1 MLGLTR
7 PHPQVPLRNTAGP
20 ALRRV
25 SRSSPADPAAPVA
38 NNGAHVSHQ
47 SASEAPASTPDL
59 AEEFLDRTSPLGRV
73 RGVLHRHPAI
83 SPGIVLVF
91 AVIVFGGLNDRFLEP
106 SNLSLVTQQVAVVG
120 TLALAQTLIILTAG
134 IDLSVGAV
142 MVLSSMVIALTTVNN
157 GLPPLA
163 GLGLGLAVGLAS
175 GAVNG
180 FLVTRLK
187 LPPFIV
193 TLGSLNVFLA
203 LTLLYSGGATVRG
216 RDMPS
221 QLTLTGETFALGGVN
236 ITLGVVMMIV
246 LYVAV
251 ALILHGTAWGRH
263 VYAVGD
269 DPEAARLAG
278 IRVGRVLTSVYLA
291 SGAILAVGAWIQI
304 GRSNAAS
311 PNIGVDLNLDSIT
324 AVVIGGTSLFGGR
337 GAVWGTLL
345 GALIVGVFRNGLS
358 LAGLD
363 VLWQTFAVGVLIIA
377 AVSVDQWI
385 RKARK

>member
-1 MLGLTR
+1 MS
-7 PHPQVPLRNTAGP
+7 Q
-20 ALRRV
+20 
-25 SRSSPADPAAPVA
+25 
-38 NNGAHVSHQ
+38 Q
-47 SASEAPASTPDL
+47 SAAEATASTPDL
-59 AEEFLDRTSPLGRV
+59 AEEFLDRTSTLGRV

-83 SPGIVLVF
+83 SPGIVLVL
-91 AVIVFGGLNDRFLEP
+91 AVIVFGSLNDRFLEP

-142 MVLSSMVIALTTVNN
+142 MVLSSMVIAQTTVNN
-157 GLPPLA
+157 GLPPVV

-175 GAVNG
+175 GAANG

-221 QLTLTGETFALGGVN
+221 QLTLTGETFAVGGVN
-236 ITLGVVMMIV
+236 ITVGVVMMLV
-246 LYVAV
+246 LYVAI

-291 SGAILAVGAWIQI
+291 SGAILAVAAWIQI